1 MKKFLSLVL
10 ALGLSISV
18 LSAAVFAE
26 DAPAEAQTEVQT
38 EVQTE
43 APAEAPAEGSV
54 PASPLEPSEMTSWPL
69 HHVDVRIPGMVEVRR
84 VDENGNVQST
94 EQVQVG
100 VHAVSM
106 KKNGQEM
113 GPFYPKAGLPEQQKE
128 FEWRNDELCLS
139 VDDDLSITCK
149 VFGTLADGTVFERE
163 YTHTFTAE
171 EKEAARLACPGCDTI
186 LAGLDFDIA
195 MSFDEIIEP
204 EQPDKPDPDPDKPNP
219 DPDKPNPDPDK
230 PNPDPDK
237 PNPDPDKPNPDPD
250 KPNPDPDKPNPDPDK
265 PNPDPDKPN
274 PDPDK
279 PNPDQPEQPDKK
291 PSSDK
296 SEKKVEAAP
305 AATAVPVK
313 ASPKTADTESLAL
326 YGAAAVLCAAALVV
340 ARRRANH

>member
-26 DAPAEAQTEVQT
+26 DAPAEAQ
-38 EVQTE
+38 
-43 APAEAPAEGSV
+43 AEGSV
-54 PASPLEPSEMTSWPL
+54 PASTLEPAEMTSWPL
-69 HHVDVRIPGMVEVRR
+69 HHVDVRIPGTVEVRY

-106 KKNGQEM
+106 EKNGQAM

-128 FEWRNDELCLS
+128 FEWRSDELSLS

-195 MSFDEIIEP
+195 MSFDETVTPTPTTEP
-204 EQPDKPDPDPDKPNP
+204 TAAPTTEPTTEPTAAPTTEPTSEPTTAPTAEPTAAPTNEPTTAPTNTPTQ
-219 DPDKPNPDPDK
+219 
-230 PNPDPDK
+230 
-237 PNPDPDKPNPDPD
+237 
-250 KPNPDPDKPNPDPDK
+250 
-265 PNPDPDKPN
+265 
-274 PDPDK
+274 
-279 PNPDQPEQPDKK
+279 K

-296 SEKKVEAAP
+296 GDKSEKKDEATP

-313 ASPKTADTESLAL
+313 ASPKTADTAPLAL

>member
-26 DAPAEAQTEVQT
+26 DAPAEAQ
-38 EVQTE
+38 
-43 APAEAPAEGSV
+43 AEGSV
-54 PASPLEPSEMTSWPL
+54 PASTLEPAEMTSWPL
-69 HHVDVRIPGMVEVRR
+69 HHVDVRIPGMVEVRY

-100 VHAVSM
+100 VHAVAM

-149 VFGTLADGTVFERE
+149 VFGTMADGTVFERE

-195 MSFDEIIEP
+195 MSFDEIIVPEP
-204 EQPDKPDPDPDKPNP
+204 TATPTAEPTATPTVEPTATPTAEPTTKPTTEPTTEPTPAP
-219 DPDKPNPDPDK
+219 T
-230 PNPDPDK
+230 
-237 PNPDPDKPNPDPD
+237 
-250 KPNPDPDKPNPDPDK
+250 
-265 PNPDPDKPN
+265 
-274 PDPDK
+274 
-279 PNPDQPEQPDKK
+279 KK

-296 SEKKVEAAP
+296 SDKSEKKDEATP

-313 ASPKTADTESLAL
+313 ASPKTADTEPLAL

>member
-26 DAPAEAQTEVQT
+26 DAPAEAQ
-38 EVQTE
+38 
-43 APAEAPAEGSV
+43 AEGSV
-54 PASPLEPSEMTSWPL
+54 PASTLEPAEMTSWPL
-69 HHVDVRIPGMVEVRR
+69 HHVDVRIPGMVEVRH

-106 KKNGQEM
+106 KKNGLEM

-149 VFGTLADGTVFERE
+149 VFGTLADGTVFEQE

-195 MSFDEIIEP
+195 MSFDEIIVPEP
-204 EQPDKPDPDPDKPNP
+204 TATPTAEPTATPTAEPTATPTVEPTATPTVEPTATPTAEPTTKPTTEPTPAPT
-219 DPDKPNPDPDK
+219 
-230 PNPDPDK
+230 
-237 PNPDPDKPNPDPD
+237 
-250 KPNPDPDKPNPDPDK
+250 
-265 PNPDPDKPN
+265 
-274 PDPDK
+274 
-279 PNPDQPEQPDKK
+279 KK

-296 SEKKVEAAP
+296 SDKSEKKDEAAP

-313 ASPKTADTESLAL
+313 ASPKTADTEPLAL

>member
-26 DAPAEAQTEVQT
+26 DAPAEAQTE
-38 EVQTE
+38 
-43 APAEAPAEGSV
+43 GSV
-54 PASPLEPSEMTSWPL
+54 PASTLEPAEMTSWPL
-69 HHVDVRIPGMVEVRR
+69 HHVDVRIPGMVEVRY

-100 VHAVSM
+100 VHAVAM

-149 VFGTLADGTVFERE
+149 VFGTMADGTVFERE

-195 MSFDEIIEP
+195 MSFDEIIVPEP
-204 EQPDKPDPDPDKPNP
+204 TATPTAEPTATPTAEPTATPTVEPTATPTAEPTTKPTTEPTTEPTPAP
-219 DPDKPNPDPDK
+219 T
-230 PNPDPDK
+230 
-237 PNPDPDKPNPDPD
+237 
-250 KPNPDPDKPNPDPDK
+250 
-265 PNPDPDKPN
+265 
-274 PDPDK
+274 
-279 PNPDQPEQPDKK
+279 KK

-296 SEKKVEAAP
+296 SDKSEKKDEAAP

-313 ASPKTADTESLAL
+313 ASPKTADTEPLAL

>member
-26 DAPAEAQTEVQT
+26 DAPAEAQ
-38 EVQTE
+38 
-43 APAEAPAEGSV
+43 AEGSV
-54 PASPLEPSEMTSWPL
+54 PASTLEPAEMTSWPL

-195 MSFDEIIEP
+195 MSFDETITPTPTTEP
-204 EQPDKPDPDPDKPNP
+204 TAAPTTEPTTEPTAAPTTEPTTAPTTEPTAAPTNEPTTAPTNAPTQ
-219 DPDKPNPDPDK
+219 
-230 PNPDPDK
+230 
-237 PNPDPDKPNPDPD
+237 
-250 KPNPDPDKPNPDPDK
+250 
-265 PNPDPDKPN
+265 
-274 PDPDK
+274 
-279 PNPDQPEQPDKK
+279 K

-296 SEKKVEAAP
+296 GDKSEKKDEATP

-313 ASPKTADTESLAL
+313 ASPKTADTAPLAL

>member
-26 DAPAEAQTEVQT
+26 DAPAEAQTE
-38 EVQTE
+38 
-43 APAEAPAEGSV
+43 GSV
-54 PASPLEPSEMTSWPL
+54 PASTLEPAEMTSWPL

-149 VFGTLADGTVFERE
+149 VFGTMADGTVFERE

-195 MSFDEIIEP
+195 MSFDEIIVPDPEP
-204 EQPDKPDPDPDKPNP
+204 QPPVDPDPDPDPEPQPPVDPDPDPDPEPQPPVNP
-219 DPDKPNPDPDK
+219 DPEKPDP
-230 PNPDPDK
+230 
-237 PNPDPDKPNPDPD
+237 
-250 KPNPDPDKPNPDPDK
+250 
-265 PNPDPDKPN
+265 
-274 PDPDK
+274 
-279 PNPDQPEQPDKK
+279 EKK

-313 ASPKTADTESLAL
+313 ASPKTADTEPLAL

-340 ARRRANH
+340 VRRRANH

>member
-26 DAPAEAQTEVQT
+26 DAPAEAQTE
-38 EVQTE
+38 
-43 APAEAPAEGSV
+43 GSV
-54 PASPLEPSEMTSWPL
+54 PASTLEPAEMTSWPL

-195 MSFDEIIEP
+195 MSFDEIIVPVPTATPTAEP
-204 EQPDKPDPDPDKPNP
+204 TATPTVEPTATPTVEPTATPTAKPTTEPTTEPTAAPT
-219 DPDKPNPDPDK
+219 
-230 PNPDPDK
+230 
-237 PNPDPDKPNPDPD
+237 
-250 KPNPDPDKPNPDPDK
+250 
-265 PNPDPDKPN
+265 
-274 PDPDK
+274 
-279 PNPDQPEQPDKK
+279 KK

-296 SEKKVEAAP
+296 SDKSEKKDEATP

-313 ASPKTADTESLAL
+313 ASPKTADTEPLAL

-340 ARRRANH
+340 VRRRANH

>member
-26 DAPAEAQTEVQT
+26 DAPAEAQ
-38 EVQTE
+38 
-43 APAEAPAEGSV
+43 AEGSV
-54 PASPLEPSEMTSWPL
+54 PASTLEPAEMTSWPL

-100 VHAVSM
+100 VHAVAM

-171 EKEAARLACPGCDTI
+171 EKEAARQACPGCDTI

-195 MSFDEIIEP
+195 MSFDETITPTPTTEP
-204 EQPDKPDPDPDKPNP
+204 TAAPTTEPTTEPTAAPTTEPTTAPTTEPTAAPTNEPTTAPTTAPTNAPTQ
-219 DPDKPNPDPDK
+219 
-230 PNPDPDK
+230 
-237 PNPDPDKPNPDPD
+237 
-250 KPNPDPDKPNPDPDK
+250 
-265 PNPDPDKPN
+265 
-274 PDPDK
+274 
-279 PNPDQPEQPDKK
+279 K

-296 SEKKVEAAP
+296 GDKSEKKDEATP

-313 ASPKTADTESLAL
+313 ASPKTADTAPLAL

>member
-26 DAPAEAQTEVQT
+26 DAPAEAQTE
-38 EVQTE
+38 
-43 APAEAPAEGSV
+43 GSV
-54 PASPLEPSEMTSWPL
+54 PASTLEPAEMTSWPL

-195 MSFDEIIEP
+195 MSFDEIIVPEP
-204 EQPDKPDPDPDKPNP
+204 TATPTAEPTATPTVEPTATPTAKPTTEPTAAPT
-219 DPDKPNPDPDK
+219 
-230 PNPDPDK
+230 
-237 PNPDPDKPNPDPD
+237 
-250 KPNPDPDKPNPDPDK
+250 
-265 PNPDPDKPN
+265 
-274 PDPDK
+274 
-279 PNPDQPEQPDKK
+279 KK

-296 SEKKVEAAP
+296 SDKSEKKDEATP

-313 ASPKTADTESLAL
+313 ASPKTADTEPLAL

>member
-26 DAPAEAQTEVQT
+26 DAPAEAQ
-38 EVQTE
+38 
-43 APAEAPAEGSV
+43 AEGSV
-54 PASPLEPSEMTSWPL
+54 PASTLEPAEMTSWPL
-69 HHVDVRIPGMVEVRR
+69 HHVDVRIPGMVEVRY

-100 VHAVSM
+100 VHAVAM

-195 MSFDEIIEP
+195 MSFDETITPTPTTEP
-204 EQPDKPDPDPDKPNP
+204 TAAPTTEPTTEPTAAPTTEPTTAPTTAPTTEPTAAPTNEPTTAPTTAPTNAPTQ
-219 DPDKPNPDPDK
+219 
-230 PNPDPDK
+230 
-237 PNPDPDKPNPDPD
+237 
-250 KPNPDPDKPNPDPDK
+250 
-265 PNPDPDKPN
+265 
-274 PDPDK
+274 
-279 PNPDQPEQPDKK
+279 K

-296 SEKKVEAAP
+296 GDKSEKKDEATP

-313 ASPKTADTESLAL
+313 ASPKTADTAPLAL

>member
-26 DAPAEAQTEVQT
+26 DAPAEAQ
-38 EVQTE
+38 
-43 APAEAPAEGSV
+43 AEGSV
-54 PASPLEPSEMTSWPL
+54 PASTLEPAEMTSWPL
-69 HHVDVRIPGMVEVRR
+69 HHVDVRIPGMVEVRH

-195 MSFDEIIEP
+195 MSFDEIIVPEP
-204 EQPDKPDPDPDKPNP
+204 TATPTVEPTATPTVEPTATPTAKPTTEPTTEPTAAPT
-219 DPDKPNPDPDK
+219 
-230 PNPDPDK
+230 
-237 PNPDPDKPNPDPD
+237 
-250 KPNPDPDKPNPDPDK
+250 
-265 PNPDPDKPN
+265 
-274 PDPDK
+274 
-279 PNPDQPEQPDKK
+279 KK

-296 SEKKVEAAP
+296 SDKSEKKDEATP

-313 ASPKTADTESLAL
+313 ASPKTADTEPLAL

>member
-26 DAPAEAQTEVQT
+26 DAPAEAQ
-38 EVQTE
+38 
-43 APAEAPAEGSV
+43 PEGSV
-54 PASPLEPSEMTSWPL
+54 PASTLEPAEMTSWPL
-69 HHVDVRIPGMVEVRR
+69 HHVDVRIPGMVEVRY

-195 MSFDEIIEP
+195 MSFDEPIAPTPTTEP
-204 EQPDKPDPDPDKPNP
+204 TAAPTTEPTTEPTAAPTTEPTTAPTTEPTAAPTAAPTNEPTTAPTTAPTNAPTQ
-219 DPDKPNPDPDK
+219 
-230 PNPDPDK
+230 
-237 PNPDPDKPNPDPD
+237 
-250 KPNPDPDKPNPDPDK
+250 
-265 PNPDPDKPN
+265 
-274 PDPDK
+274 
-279 PNPDQPEQPDKK
+279 K

-296 SEKKVEAAP
+296 GEKKDEATP

-313 ASPKTADTESLAL
+313 ASPKTADTEPLAL

>member
-26 DAPAEAQTEVQT
+26 DAPAEAQ
-38 EVQTE
+38 
-43 APAEAPAEGSV
+43 AEGSV
-54 PASPLEPSEMTSWPL
+54 PASTLEPAEMTSWPL

-195 MSFDEIIEP
+195 MSFDEIIVPVPTATPTAEP
-204 EQPDKPDPDPDKPNP
+204 TATPTAEPTATPTAEPTATPTAKPTATPTAKPTTEP
-219 DPDKPNPDPDK
+219 TTEPTAAPT
-230 PNPDPDK
+230 
-237 PNPDPDKPNPDPD
+237 
-250 KPNPDPDKPNPDPDK
+250 
-265 PNPDPDKPN
+265 
-274 PDPDK
+274 
-279 PNPDQPEQPDKK
+279 KK

-296 SEKKVEAAP
+296 SDKSEKKDEATP

-313 ASPKTADTESLAL
+313 ASPKTADTEPLAL

>member
-1 MKKFLSLVL
+1 MKKFFSLVL

-26 DAPAEAQTEVQT
+26 DAPAEAQAEAQTEVQT

-69 HHVDVRIPGMVEVRR
+69 HHVDVRIPGMVEVRH

-195 MSFDEIIEP
+195 MSFDEIIVPVPTATPTAEP
-204 EQPDKPDPDPDKPNP
+204 TATPTAEPTATPTVEPTATPTVEPTATPTAKPTTEPTTEPTAAPT
-219 DPDKPNPDPDK
+219 
-230 PNPDPDK
+230 
-237 PNPDPDKPNPDPD
+237 
-250 KPNPDPDKPNPDPDK
+250 
-265 PNPDPDKPN
+265 
-274 PDPDK
+274 
-279 PNPDQPEQPDKK
+279 KK
-291 PSSDK
+291 PSSDKSDK

-313 ASPKTADTESLAL
+313 ASPKTADTEPLAL

-340 ARRRANH
+340 VRRRANH

>member
-26 DAPAEAQTEVQT
+26 DAPAEAQ
-38 EVQTE
+38 
-43 APAEAPAEGSV
+43 AEGSV
-54 PASPLEPSEMTSWPL
+54 PASTLEPAEMTSWPL

-106 KKNGQEM
+106 KKNGWDM

-149 VFGTLADGTVFERE
+149 VFGTLADGTVFEQE

-195 MSFDEIIEP
+195 MSFDETITPTPTTEP
-204 EQPDKPDPDPDKPNP
+204 TAAPTTEPTTEPTAAPTTEPTTAPTTEPTAAPTAAPTNKPTTAPTTAPTNAPT
-219 DPDKPNPDPDK
+219 
-230 PNPDPDK
+230 
-237 PNPDPDKPNPDPD
+237 
-250 KPNPDPDKPNPDPDK
+250 
-265 PNPDPDKPN
+265 
-274 PDPDK
+274 
-279 PNPDQPEQPDKK
+279 QK

-296 SEKKVEAAP
+296 GDKSEKKDEATP

-313 ASPKTADTESLAL
+313 ASPKTADTAPLAL

-340 ARRRANH
+340 ARRHANH

>member
-26 DAPAEAQTEVQT
+26 DAPAEAQ
-38 EVQTE
+38 
-43 APAEAPAEGSV
+43 AEGSV
-54 PASPLEPSEMTSWPL
+54 PASTLEPAEMTSWPL
-69 HHVDVRIPGMVEVRR
+69 HHVDVRIPGMVEVRY

-186 LAGLDFDIA
+186 LAGLDFDIV
-195 MSFDEIIEP
+195 MSFDEIITPTPTTEP
-204 EQPDKPDPDPDKPNP
+204 TAAPTTEPTTEPTAAPTTEPTTAPTTEPTAAPTAAPTTEPTTAPTTAPTNAPTQ
-219 DPDKPNPDPDK
+219 
-230 PNPDPDK
+230 
-237 PNPDPDKPNPDPD
+237 
-250 KPNPDPDKPNPDPDK
+250 
-265 PNPDPDKPN
+265 
-274 PDPDK
+274 
-279 PNPDQPEQPDKK
+279 K

-296 SEKKVEAAP
+296 GDKSEKKDEATP

-313 ASPKTADTESLAL
+313 ASPKTADTAPLAL

>member
-219 DPDKPNPDPDK
+219 DPDKPNPD
-230 PNPDPDK
+230 
-237 PNPDPDKPNPDPD
+237 
-250 KPNPDPDKPNPDPDK
+250 
-265 PNPDPDKPN
+265 
-274 PDPDK
+274 
-279 PNPDQPEQPDKK
+279 QPEQPDKK

>member
-18 LSAAVFAE
+18 LSAAAFAE
-26 DAPAEAQTEVQT
+26 DAPAEAQ
-38 EVQTE
+38 
-43 APAEAPAEGSV
+43 AEGSV
-54 PASPLEPSEMTSWPL
+54 PASTLEPAEMTSWPL
-69 HHVDVRIPGMVEVRR
+69 HHVDVRIPGTVEVRR

-106 KKNGQEM
+106 KKNGLEM

-139 VDDDLSITCK
+139 VDADLSITCK

-163 YTHTFTAE
+163 YTHIFTAE

-195 MSFDEIIEP
+195 MSFDEIIVPEP
-204 EQPDKPDPDPDKPNP
+204 TATPTAEPTATPTAEPTATPTVEPTATPTAKPTTEPTTEPTTKPTTEP
-219 DPDKPNPDPDK
+219 TAAPT
-230 PNPDPDK
+230 
-237 PNPDPDKPNPDPD
+237 
-250 KPNPDPDKPNPDPDK
+250 
-265 PNPDPDKPN
+265 
-274 PDPDK
+274 
-279 PNPDQPEQPDKK
+279 KK

-296 SEKKVEAAP
+296 SDKGEKKDEAAP

-313 ASPKTADTESLAL
+313 ASPKTADTEPLAL

>member
-26 DAPAEAQTEVQT
+26 DAPAEAQ
-38 EVQTE
+38 
-43 APAEAPAEGSV
+43 AEGSV
-54 PASPLEPSEMTSWPL
+54 PASTLEPAEMTSWPL
-69 HHVDVRIPGMVEVRR
+69 HHVDVRIPGMVEVRY

-100 VHAVSM
+100 VHAVAM

-195 MSFDEIIEP
+195 MSFDETITPTPTTEP
-204 EQPDKPDPDPDKPNP
+204 TAAPTTEPTTEPTAAPTTEPTTAPTTEPTAAPTNEPTTAPTNAPTQ
-219 DPDKPNPDPDK
+219 
-230 PNPDPDK
+230 
-237 PNPDPDKPNPDPD
+237 
-250 KPNPDPDKPNPDPDK
+250 
-265 PNPDPDKPN
+265 
-274 PDPDK
+274 
-279 PNPDQPEQPDKK
+279 K

-296 SEKKVEAAP
+296 GDKSEKKDEATP

-313 ASPKTADTESLAL
+313 ASPKTADTAPLAL

>member
-26 DAPAEAQTEVQT
+26 DAPAEAQ
-38 EVQTE
+38 
-43 APAEAPAEGSV
+43 AEGSV
-54 PASPLEPSEMTSWPL
+54 PASTLEPAEMTSWPL
-69 HHVDVRIPGMVEVRR
+69 HHVDVRIPGMVEVRY

-195 MSFDEIIEP
+195 MSFDETVTPTPTTEP
-204 EQPDKPDPDPDKPNP
+204 TAAPTTEPTTEPTAAPTTEPTTEPTAAPTAAPTNEPTTAPTTAPTNAPTQ
-219 DPDKPNPDPDK
+219 
-230 PNPDPDK
+230 
-237 PNPDPDKPNPDPD
+237 
-250 KPNPDPDKPNPDPDK
+250 
-265 PNPDPDKPN
+265 
-274 PDPDK
+274 
-279 PNPDQPEQPDKK
+279 K
-291 PSSDK
+291 PSSDKGDK
-296 SEKKVEAAP
+296 SEKKVETAP

-313 ASPKTADTESLAL
+313 ASPKTADTEPLAL

>member
-26 DAPAEAQTEVQT
+26 DAPAEAQAEVQT

-69 HHVDVRIPGMVEVRR
+69 HHVDVRIPGMVEVRY

-100 VHAVSM
+100 VHAVAM

-149 VFGTLADGTVFERE
+149 VFGTLADGTVFEKE

-195 MSFDEIIEP
+195 MSFDEIIVPEP
-204 EQPDKPDPDPDKPNP
+204 DPEPKPDPEPEPEPEPKPEP
-219 DPDKPNPDPDK
+219 KPEPEPEPK
-230 PNPDPDK
+230 PE
-237 PNPDPDKPNPDPD
+237 
-250 KPNPDPDKPNPDPDK
+250 
-265 PNPDPDKPN
+265 
-274 PDPDK
+274 
-279 PNPDQPEQPDKK
+279 PDQPKPDPEQK
-291 PSSDK
+291 PSSDKSDK

-313 ASPKTADTESLAL
+313 ASPKTADTEPLAL

-340 ARRRANH
+340 VRRRANH

>member
-26 DAPAEAQTEVQT
+26 DAPAEAQ
-38 EVQTE
+38 
-43 APAEAPAEGSV
+43 AEGSV
-54 PASPLEPSEMTSWPL
+54 PASTLEPAEMTSWPL
-69 HHVDVRIPGMVEVRR
+69 HHVDVRIPGMVEVRY

-195 MSFDEIIEP
+195 MSFDETITPTPTTEP
-204 EQPDKPDPDPDKPNP
+204 TAAPTTEPTTEPTAAPTTEPTTAPTTEPTAAPTNEPTTAPTNAPTQ
-219 DPDKPNPDPDK
+219 
-230 PNPDPDK
+230 
-237 PNPDPDKPNPDPD
+237 
-250 KPNPDPDKPNPDPDK
+250 
-265 PNPDPDKPN
+265 
-274 PDPDK
+274 
-279 PNPDQPEQPDKK
+279 K

-296 SEKKVEAAP
+296 GDKSEKKDEAAP

-313 ASPKTADTESLAL
+313 ASPKTADTAPLAL

>member
-26 DAPAEAQTEVQT
+26 DAPAEAQAEAQTEVQT

-69 HHVDVRIPGMVEVRR
+69 HHVDVRIPGMVEVRH

-149 VFGTLADGTVFERE
+149 VFGTMADGTVFERE

-195 MSFDEIIEP
+195 MSFDEIIVPDPEP
-204 EQPDKPDPDPDKPNP
+204 KPDPEPDPNPEPKPEPDPDKPNP

-237 PNPDPDKPNPDPD
+237 PNPDPDKPNPEPD
-250 KPNPDPDKPNPDPDK
+250 KPNP
-265 PNPDPDKPN
+265 
-274 PDPDK
+274 
-279 PNPDQPEQPDKK
+279 EQK

-313 ASPKTADTESLAL
+313 ASPKTADTEPLAL

-340 ARRRANH
+340 VRRRANH

>member
-18 LSAAVFAE
+18 LSVAVFAE
-26 DAPAEAQTEVQT
+26 DAPAEAQ
-38 EVQTE
+38 
-43 APAEAPAEGSV
+43 AEGSV
-54 PASPLEPSEMTSWPL
+54 SASTLEPAEMTGWPL
-69 HHVDVRIPGMVEVRR
+69 HHVDVRIPGMVEVRY

-106 KKNGQEM
+106 KKNGWDM

-163 YTHTFTAE
+163 HTHTFTAE

-195 MSFDEIIEP
+195 MSFDETITPTPTTEP
-204 EQPDKPDPDPDKPNP
+204 TAAPTTEPTTEPTAAPTTEPTTAPTTEPTAAPTAAPTNEPTTAPTTAPTNTPTQ
-219 DPDKPNPDPDK
+219 
-230 PNPDPDK
+230 
-237 PNPDPDKPNPDPD
+237 
-250 KPNPDPDKPNPDPDK
+250 
-265 PNPDPDKPN
+265 
-274 PDPDK
+274 
-279 PNPDQPEQPDKK
+279 K
-291 PSSDK
+291 PSSDKGDK

-313 ASPKTADTESLAL
+313 ASPKTADTAPLAL

>member
-26 DAPAEAQTEVQT
+26 DAPAEAQ
-38 EVQTE
+38 
-43 APAEAPAEGSV
+43 AEGSV
-54 PASPLEPSEMTSWPL
+54 PASTLEPAEMTSWPL
-69 HHVDVRIPGMVEVRR
+69 HHVDVRIPGMVEVRY

-100 VHAVSM
+100 VHAVAM

-195 MSFDEIIEP
+195 MSFDETITPTPTTEP
-204 EQPDKPDPDPDKPNP
+204 TAAPTTEPTTEPTAAPTTEPTTAPTTEPTAAPTAAPTNKPTTAPTTAPTNAPT
-219 DPDKPNPDPDK
+219 
-230 PNPDPDK
+230 
-237 PNPDPDKPNPDPD
+237 
-250 KPNPDPDKPNPDPDK
+250 
-265 PNPDPDKPN
+265 
-274 PDPDK
+274 
-279 PNPDQPEQPDKK
+279 QK

-296 SEKKVEAAP
+296 GDKSEKKDEATP

-313 ASPKTADTESLAL
+313 ASPKTADTAPLAL

>member
-26 DAPAEAQTEVQT
+26 DAPAEAQTE
-38 EVQTE
+38 
-43 APAEAPAEGSV
+43 GSV
-54 PASPLEPSEMTSWPL
+54 PASTLEPAEMTSWPL
-69 HHVDVRIPGMVEVRR
+69 HHVDVRIPGTVEVRH

-106 KKNGQEM
+106 KKNGLEM

-149 VFGTLADGTVFERE
+149 VFGTLADGTVFEKE

-195 MSFDEIIEP
+195 MSFDEIIVPEP
-204 EQPDKPDPDPDKPNP
+204 TATPTAEPTATPTVEPTATPTVEPTATPTAEPTTKPTTEPTTEPTPAP
-219 DPDKPNPDPDK
+219 T
-230 PNPDPDK
+230 
-237 PNPDPDKPNPDPD
+237 
-250 KPNPDPDKPNPDPDK
+250 
-265 PNPDPDKPN
+265 
-274 PDPDK
+274 
-279 PNPDQPEQPDKK
+279 KK

-296 SEKKVEAAP
+296 SDKSEKKDEAAP

-313 ASPKTADTESLAL
+313 ASPKTADTEPLAL

>member
-26 DAPAEAQTEVQT
+26 DAPAEAQAEAQT

-43 APAEAPAEGSV
+43 APAEAQAEGSV

-195 MSFDEIIEP
+195 MSFDETITPTPTTEP
-204 EQPDKPDPDPDKPNP
+204 TAAPTTEPTTEPTAAPTTEPTTAPTTEPTAAPTAAPTNEPTTAPTTAPTNAPTQ
-219 DPDKPNPDPDK
+219 
-230 PNPDPDK
+230 
-237 PNPDPDKPNPDPD
+237 
-250 KPNPDPDKPNPDPDK
+250 
-265 PNPDPDKPN
+265 
-274 PDPDK
+274 
-279 PNPDQPEQPDKK
+279 K

-296 SEKKVEAAP
+296 GDKSEKKDEATP

-313 ASPKTADTESLAL
+313 ASPKTADTAPLAL

>member
-26 DAPAEAQTEVQT
+26 DAPAEAQ
-38 EVQTE
+38 
-43 APAEAPAEGSV
+43 AEGSV
-54 PASPLEPSEMTSWPL
+54 PASTLEPAEMTSWPL
-69 HHVDVRIPGMVEVRR
+69 HHVDVRIPGMVEVRH

-106 KKNGQEM
+106 KKNGLEM

-195 MSFDEIIEP
+195 MSFDEIIVPVPTATPTAEP
-204 EQPDKPDPDPDKPNP
+204 TATPTVEPTATPTVEPTATPTAKPTTEPTTEPTAEPTAAP
-219 DPDKPNPDPDK
+219 T
-230 PNPDPDK
+230 
-237 PNPDPDKPNPDPD
+237 
-250 KPNPDPDKPNPDPDK
+250 
-265 PNPDPDKPN
+265 
-274 PDPDK
+274 
-279 PNPDQPEQPDKK
+279 KK

-296 SEKKVEAAP
+296 SDKSEKKDEATP

-313 ASPKTADTESLAL
+313 ASPKTADTEPLAL

-340 ARRRANH
+340 VRRRANH

>member
-26 DAPAEAQTEVQT
+26 DAPAEAQAEAQTEVQT

-43 APAEAPAEGSV
+43 APAEAQAEGSV

-69 HHVDVRIPGMVEVRR
+69 HHVDVRIPGMVEVRH

-195 MSFDEIIEP
+195 MSFDEIIV
-204 EQPDKPDPDPDKPNP
+204 
-219 DPDKPNPDPDK
+219 
-230 PNPDPDK
+230 
-237 PNPDPDKPNPDPD
+237 PDPD

-279 PNPDQPEQPDKK
+279 PNPDQPKPDPEKK

-313 ASPKTADTESLAL
+313 ASPKTADTAPLAL

-340 ARRRANH
+340 VRRRANH

>member
-26 DAPAEAQTEVQT
+26 DAPAEAQ
-38 EVQTE
+38 
-43 APAEAPAEGSV
+43 AEGSV
-54 PASPLEPSEMTSWPL
+54 PASTLEPAEMTSWPL
-69 HHVDVRIPGMVEVRR
+69 HHVDVRIPGMVEVRY

-100 VHAVSM
+100 VHAVAM

-195 MSFDEIIEP
+195 MSFDEIIVPTPTTEP
-204 EQPDKPDPDPDKPNP
+204 TAAPTTEPTTEPTAAPTTEPTTAPTTEPTAAPTNEPTTAPTTAPTNAPTQ
-219 DPDKPNPDPDK
+219 
-230 PNPDPDK
+230 
-237 PNPDPDKPNPDPD
+237 
-250 KPNPDPDKPNPDPDK
+250 
-265 PNPDPDKPN
+265 
-274 PDPDK
+274 
-279 PNPDQPEQPDKK
+279 K
-291 PSSDK
+291 PSSDKGDK

-313 ASPKTADTESLAL
+313 ASPKTADTAPLAL

>member
-26 DAPAEAQTEVQT
+26 DAPAEAQ
-38 EVQTE
+38 
-43 APAEAPAEGSV
+43 AEGSV
-54 PASPLEPSEMTSWPL
+54 PASTLEPAEMTSWPL
-69 HHVDVRIPGMVEVRR
+69 HHVDVRIPGMVEVRH

-195 MSFDEIIEP
+195 MSFDEIIVPVPTATPTAEP
-204 EQPDKPDPDPDKPNP
+204 TATPTAEPTATPTVEPTATPTAKPTTEPTTEPTAAPT
-219 DPDKPNPDPDK
+219 
-230 PNPDPDK
+230 
-237 PNPDPDKPNPDPD
+237 
-250 KPNPDPDKPNPDPDK
+250 
-265 PNPDPDKPN
+265 
-274 PDPDK
+274 
-279 PNPDQPEQPDKK
+279 KK

-296 SEKKVEAAP
+296 SDKSEKKDEATP

-313 ASPKTADTESLAL
+313 ASPKTADTEPLAL

>member
-26 DAPAEAQTEVQT
+26 DAPAEAQ
-38 EVQTE
+38 
-43 APAEAPAEGSV
+43 AEGSV
-54 PASPLEPSEMTSWPL
+54 PASTLEPAEMTSWPL
-69 HHVDVRIPGMVEVRR
+69 HHVDVRIPGMVEVRH

-106 KKNGQEM
+106 KKNGLEM

-149 VFGTLADGTVFERE
+149 VFGTLADGTVFEQE

-195 MSFDEIIEP
+195 MSFDEIIVPVPTATPTAEP
-204 EQPDKPDPDPDKPNP
+204 TATPTVEPTATPTVEPTTKPTAAPT
-219 DPDKPNPDPDK
+219 
-230 PNPDPDK
+230 
-237 PNPDPDKPNPDPD
+237 
-250 KPNPDPDKPNPDPDK
+250 
-265 PNPDPDKPN
+265 
-274 PDPDK
+274 
-279 PNPDQPEQPDKK
+279 KK
-291 PSSDK
+291 PSSDKSDK

-313 ASPKTADTESLAL
+313 ASPKTADTEPLAL
-326 YGAAAVLCAAALVV
+326 YGAVAVLCAAALVV
-340 ARRRANH
+340 VRRRANH

>member
-26 DAPAEAQTEVQT
+26 DAPAEAQ
-38 EVQTE
+38 
-43 APAEAPAEGSV
+43 AEGSV
-54 PASPLEPSEMTSWPL
+54 PASTLEPAEMTSWPL

-106 KKNGQEM
+106 KKNGLEM

-149 VFGTLADGTVFERE
+149 VFGTMADGTVFERE

-195 MSFDEIIEP
+195 MSFDEIIVPVPTATPTAEP
-204 EQPDKPDPDPDKPNP
+204 TATPTVEPTTEPTTEPTPAPT
-219 DPDKPNPDPDK
+219 
-230 PNPDPDK
+230 
-237 PNPDPDKPNPDPD
+237 
-250 KPNPDPDKPNPDPDK
+250 
-265 PNPDPDKPN
+265 
-274 PDPDK
+274 
-279 PNPDQPEQPDKK
+279 KK

-296 SEKKVEAAP
+296 SDKSEKKDEATP

-313 ASPKTADTESLAL
+313 ASPKTADTEPLAL

>member
-26 DAPAEAQTEVQT
+26 DAPAEAQ
-38 EVQTE
+38 
-43 APAEAPAEGSV
+43 AEGSV
-54 PASPLEPSEMTSWPL
+54 PASTLEPAEMTSWPL
-69 HHVDVRIPGMVEVRR
+69 HHVDVRIPGMVEVRY

-195 MSFDEIIEP
+195 MSFDETITPTPTTEP
-204 EQPDKPDPDPDKPNP
+204 TAAPTTEPTTEPTAAPTTEPTTEPTAAPTAAPTNEPTAAPTTAPTNAPTQ
-219 DPDKPNPDPDK
+219 
-230 PNPDPDK
+230 
-237 PNPDPDKPNPDPD
+237 
-250 KPNPDPDKPNPDPDK
+250 
-265 PNPDPDKPN
+265 
-274 PDPDK
+274 
-279 PNPDQPEQPDKK
+279 K
-291 PSSDK
+291 PSSDKGDK

-313 ASPKTADTESLAL
+313 ASPKTADTAPLAL

>member
-26 DAPAEAQTEVQT
+26 DAPAEAQ
-38 EVQTE
+38 
-43 APAEAPAEGSV
+43 AEGSV
-54 PASPLEPSEMTSWPL
+54 PASTLEPAEMTSWPL

-195 MSFDEIIEP
+195 MSFDETITPTPTTEP
-204 EQPDKPDPDPDKPNP
+204 TAAPTTEPTTEPTAAPTTAPTTEPTAAPTNEPTTAPTTAPTNAPTQ
-219 DPDKPNPDPDK
+219 
-230 PNPDPDK
+230 
-237 PNPDPDKPNPDPD
+237 
-250 KPNPDPDKPNPDPDK
+250 
-265 PNPDPDKPN
+265 
-274 PDPDK
+274 
-279 PNPDQPEQPDKK
+279 K

-296 SEKKVEAAP
+296 GDKSEKKDEATP

-313 ASPKTADTESLAL
+313 ASPKTADTAPLAL

>member
-26 DAPAEAQTEVQT
+26 DAPAEAQ
-38 EVQTE
+38 
-43 APAEAPAEGSV
+43 AEGSV
-54 PASPLEPSEMTSWPL
+54 PASTLEPAEMTSWPL
-69 HHVDVRIPGMVEVRR
+69 HHVDVRIPGMVEVRY

-195 MSFDEIIEP
+195 MSFDETITPTPTTEP
-204 EQPDKPDPDPDKPNP
+204 TAAPTTEPTTEPTAAPTTEPTAAPTAAPTNEPTTAPTTAPTNTPTQ
-219 DPDKPNPDPDK
+219 
-230 PNPDPDK
+230 
-237 PNPDPDKPNPDPD
+237 
-250 KPNPDPDKPNPDPDK
+250 
-265 PNPDPDKPN
+265 
-274 PDPDK
+274 
-279 PNPDQPEQPDKK
+279 K

-296 SEKKVEAAP
+296 GDKSDKKDEATP

-313 ASPKTADTESLAL
+313 ASPKTADTAPLAL

>member
-26 DAPAEAQTEVQT
+26 DAPAEAQ
-38 EVQTE
+38 
-43 APAEAPAEGSV
+43 AEGSV
-54 PASPLEPSEMTSWPL
+54 PASTLEPAEMTSWPL
-69 HHVDVRIPGMVEVRR
+69 HHVDVRIPGMVEVRY

-195 MSFDEIIEP
+195 MSFDETVTPTPTTEP
-204 EQPDKPDPDPDKPNP
+204 TAAPTTEPTTEPTAAPTTEPTTAPTTEPTAAPTNEPTTAPTTAPTNAPTQ
-219 DPDKPNPDPDK
+219 
-230 PNPDPDK
+230 
-237 PNPDPDKPNPDPD
+237 
-250 KPNPDPDKPNPDPDK
+250 
-265 PNPDPDKPN
+265 
-274 PDPDK
+274 
-279 PNPDQPEQPDKK
+279 K

-296 SEKKVEAAP
+296 GDKSEKKDEAAP

-313 ASPKTADTESLAL
+313 ASPKTADTAPLAL